1 MSAGTIRSPLAG
13 APTGAGGAGRVL
25 DFRRKG
31 APPRRKR
38 RSLWAALA
46 RPLASA
52 ALMTVLPFALAAWV
66 TTARCF
72 GLSEIAVTP
81 ERSGR
86 VDAAWVRQA
95 VAPLLGRNLVL
106 LPLAEAESRIRVNP
120 WVAAVQLRKELP
132 DRLHVAVAERRPVAL
147 LTSERAADADD
158 VDIALAYADQEGHPI
173 APIASAAERDAARRA
188 GLLVVRFVHGP
199 HGSQAGGIE
208 GALAVAG
215 DFGRVEP
222 DWAAKLELIEV
233 LGEEDY
239 RLYTGAL
246 PFPVLVA
253 SGQVQDKGRRLKELL
268 PQLLARYPNIAAVDL
283 RFSRRIVVEPTL

>member
-1 MSAGTIRSPLAG
+1 MSAGGVRTPLAVS
-13 APTGAGGAGRVL
+13 AGVSAGPGRVL

-31 APPRRKR
+31 VPPRRKR

-46 RPLASA
+46 KPLVSA
-52 ALMTVLPFALAAWV
+52 ALVTVPPFAMAGWV
-66 TTARCF
+66 TTAQCF
-72 GLSEIAVTP
+72 GLSEIAVTA
-81 ERSGR
+81 ERAGR
-86 VDAAWVRQA
+86 VDAAWVRRA
-95 VAPLLGRNLVL
+95 VSPLLGRNLVL
-106 LPLAEAESRIRVNP
+106 LPLGEAEARVRENP
-120 WVAAVQLRKELP
+120 WVAAVRLRKELP

-147 LTSERAADADD
+147 LMAEDAAEPND
-158 VDIALAYADQEGHPI
+158 VLAYADQEGHRI
-173 APIASAAERDAARRA
+173 APVASAAEREEARRA
-188 GLLVVRFVHGP
+188 GLLVVRFVYGP
-199 HGSQAGGIE
+199 HGSPPGPPGNIE

-222 DWAAKLELIEV
+222 DWAAQLERIEV
-233 LGEEDY
+233 LGEDDY

-268 PQLLARYPNIAAVDL
+268 PQLLARYPKIAAVDL

>member
-1 MSAGTIRSPLAG
+1 
-13 APTGAGGAGRVL
+13 VL

-52 ALMTVLPFALAAWV
+52 ALMTVLPFGLAAWV
-66 TTARCF
+66 TTAQCF

-106 LPLAEAESRIRVNP
+106 LPLAEAESRIRENP

-147 LTSERAADADD
+147 LTSDDAADANDAND
-158 VDIALAYADQEGHPI
+158 ADIALAYADQEGQPI
-173 APIASAAERDAARRA
+173 APITSAAERDAARRA

-199 HGSQAGGIE
+199 HGSPPGGIE

-222 DWAAKLELIEV
+222 DWAAKLERIEV

-246 PFPVLVA
+246 PFPVLVS

-268 PQLLARYPNIAAVDL
+268 PQLLARYPKIAAVDL